1 MSWRV
6 VATLCVEDTSALG
19 SESVVTVAAQ
29 AISPLVTGHA
39 QKVSFLTDIVPIQV
53 VPLVARGAS
62 VVLIV
67 KLTASFRNLVTSSAI
82 IIVSISAFLANISS
96 LSQAVRKLF
105 VQLTL
110 GISEFILD
118 VVNAS
123 MFIFHLSVGKDKPV
137 SQEIFVAVF
146 PVNSVKIFGTKS

>member
-1 MSWRV
+1 M
-6 VATLCVEDTSALG
+6 CVEDTSALG